1 MRWAQTVR
9 LNLSNDR
16 QKVDSSDLNWGD
28 SDRAKIVYS
37 DKLTGLPET
46 ISIDKINDSVKAT
59 MSIIENSGIEDTRAD
74 GDKST
79 E

>member
-28 SDRAKIVYS
+28 SDREKNLEEYLGFLLSCFDLYQEIQ
-37 DKLTGLPET
+37 
-46 ISIDKINDSVKAT
+46 ND
-59 MSIIENSGIEDTRAD
+59 
-74 GDKST
+74 
-79 E
+79 